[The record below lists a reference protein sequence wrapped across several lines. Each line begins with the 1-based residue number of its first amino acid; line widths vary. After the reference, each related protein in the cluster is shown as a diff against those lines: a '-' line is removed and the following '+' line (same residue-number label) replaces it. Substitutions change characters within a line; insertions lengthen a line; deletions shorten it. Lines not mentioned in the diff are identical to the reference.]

1 MASFTK
7 WLGAGLGWTLGGPI
21 GGILGYV
28 LGSFVDGFSEVD
40 LTTTNEFVV
49 ESATR
54 GLLLF
59 QHMNPELWSVIFD
72 EE

>member
-1 MASFTK
+1 MANFTK

-40 LTTTNEFVV
+40 LRNINQ
-49 ESATR
+49 STR
-54 GLLLF
+54 PSRAPILPRAGF
-59 QHMNPELWSVIFD
+59 
-72 EE
+72 